1 MKGIAIRLGSAL
13 KMQAY
18 DQKLQDGEFDVV
30 LVEPHVVLQAERY
43 GYEVFVQTGVE
54 DRIGGVIVVHRSAG
68 IRRVRDLRHRVI
80 CLTTQQ
86 SLASTMLVNMWLREA
101 SFDLDRQ
108 ATVRYAGSDA
118 NALHTVY
125 QRGADAAAVSWDGW
139 ETFVAA
145 NPEAASDLEAKWR
158 TDTLSGPALMVQKR
172 VPPAD
177 VQILAK
183 AFTELSNSAEGRAA
197 LHTAGFTRFR
207 PAESSSYDDVW
218 EFVGQY
224 QRYFGHPPGSERR

>member
-1 MKGIAIRLGSAL
+1 MACNHPSTSAITPATASETSSNVRAPYRFGIQPAGSARLLWKRYDPLIDCVNASMKGIAIRLGSAL

-125 QRGADAAAVSWDGW
+125 QRGA
-139 ETFVAA
+139 E
-145 NPEAASDLEAKWR
+145 
-158 TDTLSGPALMVQKR
+158 
-172 VPPAD
+172 
-177 VQILAK
+177 
-183 AFTELSNSAEGRAA
+183 
-197 LHTAGFTRFR
+197 
-207 PAESSSYDDVW
+207 
-218 EFVGQY
+218 
-224 QRYFGHPPGSERR
+224 